1 MAGTSPAMTAEL
13 KGRDPTSTVTPAK
26 AGVHAEIAAIGARP
40 LDSGLRRN
48 DDRGCCAARAMT
60 IGQKENGGR

>member
-1 MAGTSPAMTAEL
+1 M
-13 KGRDPTSTVTPAK
+13 TVTPAK
-26 AGVHAEIAAIGARP
+26 AGVHAEIAAIAARP